1 MGHIFSG
8 EKYGLKFSGKWGKL
22 NAAERGHLNL
32 MQGIYN
38 KKDVKKIS
46 KSEIKDLKALVKVI
60 AEAVAGRYDAIM
72 AEGLQTPATMDLEES
87 GGYIN
92 YESDDPFDLLTEYNR
107 GKSFLDDET
116 STTEGAEEFN
126 KEVAV
131 DADKW
136 TILKRLKD
144 IDPTLQV
151 NKGYAS
157 MVLHEIEFIIQEQ
170 RYTVDEIT
178 AMMIDRLQVLKSM
191 AEEAAKGIEPFD

>member
-8 EKYGLKFSGKWGKL
+8 EKYGRKFSGKWGKL

-46 KSEIKDLKALVKVI
+46 KSEIKDLKALVKTI
-60 AEAVAGRYDAIM
+60 AEAVAGRYDAIIE
-72 AEGLQTPATMDLEES
+72 AGLQSPATLDLEQS

-92 YESDDPFDLLTEYNR
+92 YESNDPFELLTEYTR
-107 GKSFLDDET
+107 GMSFLEDET
-116 STTEGAEEFN
+116 STVEGAEDFS

-178 AMMIDRLQVLKSM
+178 SMMIDRLQVLKSM
-191 AEEAAKGIEPFD
+191 AEEAASGIERFE